1 MKRLFNV
8 FFLLVIFI
16 IPHKI
21 FSQCTCA
28 NGKAPDSLVYNR
40 HYDSIIAT
48 NTPIHFPQFNDTMGI
63 ISCIRLSD
71 TVTTVVNYSLENNI
85 SEAADYN
92 FETYRR
98 SQFSGPGGFFSSL
111 NSQAKTY
118 GPFTLGAYDPSGADD
133 KVEIPSDTVF
143 NKSYYTKYS
152 PGASAYYGHTNDS
165 VTFNYLTTSTFTILT
180 GSDNAIIKLSAYTRL
195 DVQLV
200 YYWCPY
206 SVLATHLNGFTTLLK
221 DNNVIVHWTVNDPR
235 ETDKYEI
242 EMSTDGRKFKN
253 LGQGTSALSGNV
265 GSYTFMYSPDKSFS
279 GNLFFRIKQTD
290 YQGATSYSEI
300 RSLYVKNDN
309 SNVEKNTYSLYPNP
323 TISGINLQFVKS
335 TGGNYEVELFNSIG
349 QSNFRKK
356 YSLTQNSNINIEW
369 PQKPVPGI
377 YFLKVRDLNN
387 KTEQVEKLQ
396 IL

>member
-1 MKRLFNV
+1 
-8 FFLLVIFI
+8 
-16 IPHKI
+16 
-21 FSQCTCA
+21 
-28 NGKAPDSLVYNR
+28 
-40 HYDSIIAT
+40 
-48 NTPIHFPQFNDTMGI
+48 PIHFPQFNDTMGI

-85 SEAADYN
+85 NEGAEYN

-98 SQFSGPGGFFSSL
+98 SQFTGPGGFVSSL
-111 NSQAKTY
+111 NSQVKTY
-118 GPFTLGAYDPSGADD
+118 GAFSLAAYDPSGTDD

-143 NKSYYTKYS
+143 NKEYYTKYAS
-152 PGASAYYGHTNDS
+152 GAAAYYGHNNDS
-165 VTFNYLTTSTFTILT
+165 VTFTYLTTSTFTILT
-180 GSDNAIIKLSAYTRL
+180 GSDNAIIKLRAYTRL

-200 YYWCPY
+200 YYFCPY
-206 SVLATHLNGFTTLLK
+206 SVLATHLIGFTTLLK
-221 DNNVIVHWTVNDPR
+221 DNNVIVHWAVNDPR

-242 EMSTDGRKFKN
+242 EMSTDGRKFRN
-253 LGQGTSALSGNV
+253 LGQGTSTLSGNV
-265 GSYTFMYSPDKSFS
+265 GSYTFIYSHDKNFS

-290 YQGATSYSEI
+290 HENAVLYSEI
-300 RSLYVKNDN
+300 RNSYIKNTN
-309 SNVEKNTYSLYPNP
+309 PGAVKNTYSLYPNP

-335 TGGNYEVELFNSIG
+335 NGGNYEVELFNSIG

-356 YSLTQNSNINIEW
+356 YSLTQSSNINIEW